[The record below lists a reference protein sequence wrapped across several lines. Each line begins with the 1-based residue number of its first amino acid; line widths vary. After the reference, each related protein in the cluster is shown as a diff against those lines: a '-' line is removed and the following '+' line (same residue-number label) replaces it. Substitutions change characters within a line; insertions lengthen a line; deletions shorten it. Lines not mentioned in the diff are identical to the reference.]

1 MSGCLR
7 TNAPPDLRTLY
18 APPSIR
24 HSVAQPV
31 CNLEPPTRKI
41 SSPVASFASVS
52 PLAKP
57 FNPRIAV
64 LAHNVEAA
72 LTIYCLGKEM
82 LLTTSAATA
91 PPSEYL
97 TEFVCFCAVSNPLMP
112 AAFSDAYAH
121 APPYSPQIP

>member
-82 LLTTSAATA
+82 LLTTSAAR
-91 PPSEYL
+91 SEEHTSELQSLMRNSYAVFCL
-97 TEFVCFCAVSNPLMP
+97 TKKQHNII
-112 AAFSDAYAH
+112 D
-121 APPYSPQIP
+121 

>member
-82 LLTTSAATA
+82 LLTTR
-91 PPSEYL
+91 SEEHTSELQSLMRISYA
-97 TEFVCFCAVSNPLMP
+97 VFCLKKKKKKIQRKKVTN
-112 AAFSDAYAH
+112 H
-121 APPYSPQIP
+121 